1 MSQNKTLIGC
11 LAKTGQNWHWKI
23 KSSKPYFALLSL
35 FWQETYYNPNRPHPP
50 ATHQANICDRDS
62 LRPSWHSVFLI
73 PPFQNLEL
81 KIVPPVERVGSWYS
95 ENVSMSFEKW
105 PITGYLLN
113 MTTNCAILLN
123 QKLWCDT
130 FFLHKNKMK

>member
-11 LAKTGQNWHWKI
+11 LAKTGPNWHWKI

-35 FWQETYYNPNRPHPP
+35 FWQETYYNPP
-50 ATHQANICDRDS
+50 AIHQANICERDS

-81 KIVPPVERVGSWYS
+81 KVVPPVEWVGSWYS
-95 ENVSMSFEKW
+95 ENVSMSVEKW
-105 PITGYLLN
+105 PIAGYLLN
-113 MTTNCAILLN
+113 MATNCAILLN
-123 QKLWCDT
+123 QKLRCDT
-130 FFLHKNKMK
+130 FFLHKNKRK